1 MKGFKRT
8 TAYVLAAVLSFSS
21 FLQPVSVSAAAE
33 TGEIME
39 NSGEQKTEELK
50 ELNVSVKEG
59 KGNIEV
65 KDEEGNVSKATPE
78 EPLSLDCPAGSFF
91 DITVVPESGYQVAFY
106 KTMTDTGEVKEEI
119 LTPALEEG
127 SYAAQI
133 NTEEISSIEVGFSEI
148 AVEESE
154 APEVLPGDQR
164 LLQKDGGFVG
174 DRFRLG
180 GL

>member
-8 TAYVLAAVLSFSS
+8 TAYVLAAVLSLSS
-21 FLQPVSVSAAAE
+21 FLQPISVSAAAE
-33 TGEIME
+33 TGENMGTPE
-39 NSGEQKTEELK
+39 EQKTEELK
-50 ELNVSVKEG
+50 ELNVSVTEG
-59 KGNIEV
+59 KGSIEV
-65 KDEEGNVSKATPE
+65 QDEEGNVSKAAPD

-133 NTEEISSIEVGFSEI
+133 NTEEISSIEVGEFGM
-148 AVEESE
+148 V
-154 APEVLPGDQR
+154 
-164 LLQKDGGFVG
+164 
-174 DRFRLG
+174 
-180 GL
+180 